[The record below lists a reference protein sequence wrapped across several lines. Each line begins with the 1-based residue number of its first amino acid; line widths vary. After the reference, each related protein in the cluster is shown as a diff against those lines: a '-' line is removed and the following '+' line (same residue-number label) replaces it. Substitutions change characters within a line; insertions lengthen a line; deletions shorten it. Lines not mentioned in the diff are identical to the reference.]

1 MNKLFL
7 MGRFTKDPD
16 IRILESGTKIA
27 RYSLAV
33 RRNSQITDFFNC
45 TAFGKGAEFADK
57 YLRQGTK
64 VIVTGRMESDNY
76 TNKDGQKVYAW
87 QLVVEEQEFAESK
100 KASQDRDDTTN
111 AEKFIASQV
120 VPAERYVEISDGI
133 EEDLPFI

>member
-45 TAFGKGAEFADK
+45 TAFNKGAEFLERYFHKGDMI
-57 YLRQGTK
+57 T
-64 VIVTGRMESDNY
+64 VIGRLQNNAYE
-76 TNKDGQKVYAW
+76 KDGTTFHSNQIITDEHY
-87 QLVVEEQEFAESK
+87 FAVGKSSG
-100 KASQDRDDTTN
+100 ASQFVPVDNDD
-111 AEKFIASQV
+111 
-120 VPAERYVEISDGI
+120 SD
-133 EEDLPFI
+133 DDMPF